1 MLYAQVILTLLSK
14 ENYNKYSKYITRK
27 FFGVDD
33 AKTRS
38 PWWEMYQHIQKF
50 HSENTGDISL
60 ETLKQAHM
68 LELSGSI
75 ESKRK
80 AVEELYT
87 ILEGTTMSEES
98 EFLLPKVRRRGV
110 LADVADEVS
119 KELLENKESDVV
131 SITDKL
137 NNLAADEFEDDDIVY
152 TIDILESE
160 KDYAASR
167 QWKWFHHQLDEAVQG
182 AGPERNCLIVALTNV
197 GKTSFVCRANVDF
210 MRQGA
215 KILHFAIAEDS
226 KVSLQ
231 RRYYQAAYGVNDYEL
246 DQEKRRYRD
255 QFMQEFEGKLVLV
268 PIDSLSIPQ
277 AEDIIKR
284 ERPDIVVFDDFK
296 DLELDKKSRDAKEH
310 KQYGQIA
317 VKIKSLAIKYSF
329 FALCCAQAADSATG
343 KRWLERGDIAD
354 SKVDIPAKF
363 QYVLG
368 LAKGE
373 GDGSTVR
380 YISTIKNKLGPEDLK
395 LSMDVDQARCIW
407 S

>member
-1 MLYAQVILTLLSK
+1 MLYPQVILALMSK
-14 ENYNKYSKYITRK
+14 DKFHKYSQYLNKQ
-27 FFGVDD
+27 FFGGD
-33 AKTRS
+33 KS
-38 PWWEMYQHIQKF
+38 PWWEMYLRIKQF
-50 HSENTGDISL
+50 HEEKEGDISI
-60 ETLKQAHM
+60 ETLRHDHM
-68 LELSGSI
+68 LSLSGSL

-87 ILEGTTMSEES
+87 ILEGTTMSDEAD
-98 EFLLPKVRRRGV
+98 FLLPKVRRRGV
-110 LADVADEVS
+110 LAQAKEELS
-119 KELLENKESDVV
+119 KELDENKEADLVGIS
-131 SITDKL
+131 DKL
-137 NNLAADEFEDDDIVY
+137 STIAVDEFEDEEIAY

-160 KDYAASR
+160 SDYAASR
-167 QWKWFHHQLDEAVQG
+167 RWKWFHPQLDEYVQG

-215 KILHFAIAEDS
+215 KVLHFAIAEDS

-246 DQEKRRYRD
+246 DQEKRRFRD
-255 QFMQEFEGKLVLV
+255 QFIEEFDGKLTLV
-268 PIDSLSIPQ
+268 PIDSLTLAQ
-277 AEDIIKR
+277 AEEIIKR

-296 DLELDKKSRDAKEH
+296 DLEIDKKSRDSREH

-317 VKIKSLAIKYSF
+317 VRIKSLAIKYNF

-368 LAKGE
+368 LARGE
-373 GDGSTVR
+373 GDGSTIR
-380 YISTIKNKLGPEDLK
+380 YLSTIKNKLGPEDMKVSLA
-395 LSMDVDQARCIW
+395 VDEARCVW
-407 S
+407 TWH